1 MEPHSSNITSATATT
16 STTTTTTTSSTP
28 GFDSAAYHAVTSEH
42 AAHLATPSPSSPAP
56 AASQSSSAL
65 PELPAADSSTSS
77 NLTAQSSKLP
87 TITHTHH
94 ATNRPP
100 SSSIA
105 SRAASMS
112 LSTPTADTGAS
123 AASSPRRARS
133 NMDGYGNGSDM
144 DVDMDADPFNQQKY
158 ARPPSNSRPA
168 SQHYLP
174 THSQTAGGD
183 AAAARTARY
192 SPMNM
197 SPPTYASPAQQQ
209 QQQTPSNQYASYTP
223 QQAARLSPS
232 RQQFSSPSQQ
242 RYYASPPGSAR
253 AHTSQL
259 PPLQAAASPN
269 AYYPQSAT
277 QQLNAVF
284 GHEQEPQKR
293 DPQQRQGSGSSDP
306 VPQFSKVNGLGDL
319 ASNINSQPPFR
330 RANPEGGF
338 ISPLQA
344 LTTHLPATYR
354 ICNPGFQYESSRN
367 PRRVLTKPSKG
378 VKNDGYDNED
388 SDYILYVN
396 DILGSEETNH
406 KNRYLILD
414 VLGQGTFGQVVKCQN
429 LKTQEVVAV
438 KVVKNKTAYFNQS
451 MMEVSVLDLLNGRMD
466 KNDDHHILRLK
477 DTFIHRQHLCLVFEL
492 LSVNLYELIK
502 QNQFR
507 GLSTTL
513 VRVFAQQ
520 LLNGLCLLS
529 KAKLIHCDMKPENI
543 LLKNLESPII
553 KIIDFGSA
561 CDERQ
566 TVYTYIQS
574 RFYRSPE
581 VLLGLPYSAAIDMWS
596 LGCIVVELFLG
607 LPLFPGSSEY
617 NQVSRITEMLGLP
630 PNWMLETGKQS
641 GEFFEKVHDEFGRRT
656 YRLKS
661 MEQYAREHGTK
672 EQPSKKYFQQTR
684 LPDIIRAYPMPRK
697 GMKPNEMER
706 EMANREA
713 FIDFVHGLLNI
724 NPLERWSPQQARTHP
739 FITQQKFTGPFQPQM
754 NLKSTSRSPAPG
766 VQQQQ
771 QAEALSKQ
779 RAQQAQAAQVQQAAS
794 AQAYASMQP
803 SMHMNSGY
811 PPSPHSAQQ
820 QHQQAAMYQNMYSP
834 SHQGAPPPYPANPPQ
849 QSSAYG
855 QQLPMIQQPPPT
867 ASMNPYAPQQQ
878 SQQPSQQQNLYA
890 QATTRGARQRA
901 TTMDGNGIPAALQ
914 RVAGHLDPNAPI
926 RLQPSPAYYPP
937 PQDGQA
943 DAGNIGGRRRTSRAT
958 GSGQRGGGG
967 AGGQDRNFVRMLE
980 DRTLEEGWNG
990 GGGGGG
996 GNGWPGS

>member
-1 MEPHSSNITSATATT
+1 MEQQNWSGYGETSPPNANDPRYAAPSAQQLAQNHSTPHPSQRDNTTSASSNYDAF
-16 STTTTTTTSSTP
+16 STP
-28 GFDSAAYHAVTSEH
+28 SLSNRAAN
-42 AAHLATPSPSSPAP
+42 LAISSPSAGEPRARNMDYNGDLDGDLHMEDADPYNKQKYAP
-56 AASQSSSAL
+56 RPQNTNRLSSQY
-65 PELPAADSSTSS
+65 LPADQMDP
-77 NLTAQSSKLP
+77 N
-87 TITHTHH
+87 
-94 ATNRPP
+94 
-100 SSSIA
+100 
-105 SRAASMS
+105 SRAA
-112 LSTPTADTGAS
+112 
-123 AASSPRRARS
+123 
-133 NMDGYGNGSDM
+133 
-144 DVDMDADPFNQQKY
+144 
-158 ARPPSNSRPA
+158 
-168 SQHYLP
+168 
-174 THSQTAGGD
+174 
-183 AAAARTARY
+183 ARY
-192 SPMNM
+192 SPMN
-197 SPPTYASPAQQQ
+197 ASPTMSSYISSPQQQ
-209 QQQTPSNQYASYTP
+209 LSSSHYYTP
-223 QQAARLSPS
+223 QQSARQSPS
-232 RQQFSSPSQQ
+232 RQQNPYVSPTQQ
-242 RYYASPPGSAR
+242 GRYYASPPASAR
-253 AHTSQL
+253 AQF
-259 PPLQAAASPN
+259 PPIQPNMSPQN
-269 AYYPQSAT
+269 SYYPQSAT
-277 QQLNAVF
+277 QQLNAMF
-284 GHEQEPQKR
+284 GNEPQSPKQ
-293 DPQQRQGSGSSDP
+293 PQQQQMTPSNRLE
-306 VPQFSKVNGLGDL
+306 VPQFSKCNSVGELQ
-319 ASNINSQPPFR
+319 ARINTQPPFR

-354 ICNPGFQYESSRN
+354 ICNPSFQYESSRN

-529 KAKLIHCDMKPENI
+529 KAKLIHCDLKPENI

-630 PNWMLETGKQS
+630 PNWMLEVGKQS

-661 MEQYAREHGTK
+661 MEQYSREHNTK
-672 EQPSKKYFQQTR
+672 EQPSKKYFTATR
-684 LPDIIRAYPMPRK
+684 LPDIIRNYPMPRK
-697 GMKPNEMER
+697 GMKQNEIER

-771 QAEALSKQ
+771 QAEAMSKQ
-779 RAQQAQAAQVQQAAS
+779 RAQQAAQAQQAQQAA
-794 AQAYASMQP
+794 YAG
-803 SMHMNSGY
+803 MHMTPGY
-811 PPSPHSAQQ
+811 PASPHAAQQ
-820 QHQQAAMYQNMYSP
+820 QQAALYGNMYSP
-834 SHQGAPPPYPANPPQ
+834 NPQGAPPPYPSNPA
-849 QSSAYG
+849 SASAAYG
-855 QQLPMIQQPPPT
+855 QQMPMIQQPPT
-867 ASMNPYAPQQQ
+867 AAAATSMHPYAPQQQ
-878 SQQPSQQQNLYA
+878 QAQPNLYA
-890 QATTRGARQRA
+890 QATQRAGRQRA
-901 TTMDGNGIPAALQ
+901 STLDGNGIPPALQ
-914 RVAGHLDPNAPI
+914 RVVSHLDPNAPI

-937 PQDGQA
+937 PLEGSDTSSV
-943 DAGNIGGRRRTSRAT
+943 GNVGGRRRTSRAA
-958 GSGQRGGGG
+958 RN
-967 AGGQDRNFVRMLE
+967 GQDRNFVRVLE
-980 DRTLEEGWNG
+980 DRTLEEGWTGNG
-990 GGGGGG
+990 GGGGGWG
-996 GNGWPGS
+996 GA